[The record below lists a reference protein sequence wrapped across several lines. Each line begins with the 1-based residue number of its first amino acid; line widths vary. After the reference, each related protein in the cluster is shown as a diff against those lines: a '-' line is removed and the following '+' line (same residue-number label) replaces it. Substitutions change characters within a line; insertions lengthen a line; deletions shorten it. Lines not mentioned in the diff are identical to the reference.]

1 MPTPLEI
8 AIAAL
13 AVTVKARGFAP
24 NTLSQLQTDVGN
36 AATKTDLA
44 DLATNAATK
53 TALAD
58 LATNAATKNA
68 LADVSTVANAAITQA
83 ELNAAI
89 TSAITLIDNGLKSA

>member
-44 DLATNAATK
+44 D
-53 TALAD
+53 
-58 LATNAATKNA
+58 
-68 LADVSTVANAAITQA
+68 VSTVANAAITQA